1 MKDGFKGIKHQ
12 LDGFNGIKHQLNE
25 GFNGM
30 KYILNKVERD
40 LSILKAK

>member
-30 KYILNKVERD
+30 KYILNKVEWD